1 MNKNIDR
8 IILKFLK
15 TLNESQTRWFVA
27 YKALEFGRGGIKG
40 IHELTGIASTTII
53 RGIKELKKENELSRL
68 VQGEGKIRREGGGR
82 RKLINIEPEIEKDIT
97 QIMEETTAGD
107 PMSYLKW
114 SCKSTRKIAKE
125 LTKEGHFISAMSVY
139 RLLKELG
146 YSLQANVKTKEGTE
160 HPNRDAQFR
169 YINKQVKKF
178 IRSKEPIISV
188 DTKKKENIG
197 EFKNPGQVW
206 REKGKKREVLT
217 HDFPSLGK
225 GKAIPYGTYDIR
237 KNSGMINVGIS
248 HDTEE
253 FAVESIRRWW
263 KLLGRKEYP
272 KAKRLLI
279 CADSGGSNGARVKA
293 WKVNLQKFAKEFN
306 LEITVVH
313 YPPGTSKWNKIE
325 HKMFSFIS
333 MNWKGEPL
341 VSYETV
347 INMISNTTTKSGLK
361 IKAQL
366 DTNEY
371 QIGKKVTDEEIE
383 ELNLK
388 PHQLHPKWNYTVLP
402 I

>member
-1 MNKNIDR
+1 MNKNIDK
-8 IILKFLK
+8 ITLKFLK
-15 TLNESQTRWFVA
+15 TLNESQKRWFVA
-27 YKALEFGRGGIKG
+27 YKALELGRGGIKG
-40 IHELTGIASTTII
+40 IHELTGIARTTII
-53 RGIKELKKENELSRL
+53 RGVKELKKENELSRI
-68 VQGEGKIRREGGGR
+68 VQGEGKIRREGSGR
-82 RKLINIEPEIEKDIT
+82 KKLVNIEPEIKKDIT
-97 QIMEETTAGD
+97 RIMEETTAGD

-114 SCKSTRKIAKE
+114 SCKSTRKIARE
-125 LTKEGHFISAMSVY
+125 LTKEGHSISAMSVY

-146 YSLQANVKTKEGTE
+146 YSLQANVKTKEGKE

-237 KNSGMINVGIS
+237 KNSGMVNVGIS
-248 HDTEE
+248 HDTAE

-263 KLLGRKEYP
+263 KLLGKKEYP

-306 LEITVVH
+306 IKITVVH

-388 PHQLHPKWNYTVLP
+388 PHQLHPQWNYTILP

>member
-1 MNKNIDR
+1 MNKNIDK
-8 IILKFLK
+8 ITLKFLK
-15 TLNESQTRWFVA
+15 TLNESQKRWFVA
-27 YKALEFGRGGIKG
+27 YKALELGRGGIKG
-40 IHELTGIASTTII
+40 IHELTGIARTTII
-53 RGIKELKKENELSRL
+53 RGVKELKKENELSRL
-68 VQGEGKIRREGGGR
+68 VQGEGKIRREGSGR
-82 RKLINIEPEIEKDIT
+82 KKLVNIEPEIKKDIT

-114 SCKSTRKIAKE
+114 SCKSTRKIARE
-125 LTKEGHFISAMSVY
+125 LTKEGHSISAMSVY

-146 YSLQANVKTKEGTE
+146 YSLQANVKTKEGKE

-237 KNSGMINVGIS
+237 KNSGMVNVGIS
-248 HDTEE
+248 HDTAE

-263 KLLGRKEYP
+263 KLLGKKEYP

-306 LEITVVH
+306 IKITVVH

-388 PHQLHPKWNYTVLP
+388 PHQLHPQWNYTILP